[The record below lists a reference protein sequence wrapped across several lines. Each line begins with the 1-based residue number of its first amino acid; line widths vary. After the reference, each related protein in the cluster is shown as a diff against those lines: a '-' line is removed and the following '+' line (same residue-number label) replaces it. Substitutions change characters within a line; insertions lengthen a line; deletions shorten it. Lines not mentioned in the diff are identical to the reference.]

1 MNNTFDDF
9 DTQIQPEEYYE
20 QPPTSVTVLSNLPVL
35 MWLTMQSLQVKVW
48 NN

>member
-20 QPPTSVTVLSNLPVL
+20 QRTTSVMVL
-35 MWLTMQSLQVKVW
+35 MWLTMESLQVKVW

>member
-1 MNNTFDDF
+1 MNKAFDDY
-9 DTQIQPEEYYE
+9 DTELQCEEYYE
-20 QPPTSVTVLSNLPVL
+20 QPPTPVMVL

>member
-1 MNNTFDDF
+1 MNKAFDDY
-9 DTQIQPEEYYE
+9 DTELQCEECYE
-20 QPPTSVTVLSNLPVL
+20 QPPASVMVL

>member
-1 MNNTFDDF
+1 MNKAFDNY
-9 DTQIQPEEYYE
+9 DTELQCEEYYE
-20 QPPTSVTVLSNLPVL
+20 QPPASVMVL